1 LLNFPNRY
9 SFQKANRNTSYESF
23 KPFPKQNTTC
33 AIWVPFTALQKYREK
48 VLSVWKDVYVD
59 NLMILFSADSK
70 IKVLGDMI
78 ELEVDQK
85 LKHKKS
91 K

>member
-1 LLNFPNRY
+1 
-9 SFQKANRNTSYESF
+9 
-23 KPFPKQNTTC
+23 
-33 AIWVPFTALQKYREK
+33 VPFTALQKYREK

-59 NLMILFSADSK
+59 NLMILFSSDSK
-70 IKVLGDMI
+70 IKVLGDLI